1 MKENFSK
8 RVQLIMK
15 NAKEEAVRLGHSYV
29 GSEHLLLGLIRLGS
43 GLSLKI
49 MDIYDCEIEDI
60 RTMIEDMIKS
70 SGGTMTLGHLPL
82 TRRAER
88 ILRNAYNEAAAL
100 GASVADDEHLLLA
113 MLKET
118 EGIALEVLNSYNLDF
133 DGVMELLNDDS
144 DDSDDDDEDEMD
156 INIPMIQKEL
166 SKKKSKTPAL
176 DHFSRDITDLARKAK
191 LDPVIGRQ
199 EEIDRVAQI
208 LSRRKKNNPVLIGEP
223 GVGKTAIIEG
233 LAQRII
239 EKSVPRLL
247 HNKRILS
254 LDLASIVAGTKYRGQ
269 FEERMKTIMVE
280 MEKTD
285 DLILFIDELHTIVGA
300 GGASGSLDAANMF
313 KPALARGDIH
323 CIGATTLDEFRKHI
337 EKDGAL
343 ERRFQKITVNPPS
356 QEETI
361 QILNGLKTAYEK
373 HHNVRYNDNAIR
385 ACVYL
390 SDRYIT
396 EKYLPDKA
404 IDIMDEA
411 GSRAHL
417 HNIIVPQKIID
428 LEKEI
433 DRIQVRKEEVVSEQK
448 FEQAAHFRDKEQKL
462 LKQLSIVQQ
471 EWQEEEQSSPEIIT
485 EDTIADVV
493 SLVSGIPI
501 NKVAESE
508 SKKLLKMKENLQEYI
523 IGQSQA
529 IESISKSIQ
538 RARAGLKNPK
548 RPIGVFLFLGPTGVG
563 KTELAKVL
571 ANYLFSNTDSIIK
584 IDMSEFGER
593 FSVSRLIGAP
603 PGYVGYEEGGE
614 LTEKVRRKP
623 YSIILFDEIEKA
635 HPDVFNLLLQLFDE
649 GVLTDSM
656 SRKVDFKN
664 TIIIMTSNIGS
675 KEIMKGSSLGFV
687 DQSGEKSYEKMRDK
701 LLDTV
706 KDSFSPEFMNRIDET
721 IVFHPLAE
729 EHVLD
734 IIHLQLDDLRSNL
747 ARKNIKISITK
758 MANRLLLKKGFKP
771 EFGARH
777 LRREIQNNFENPISE
792 MLLEETFSEGDTIKI
807 TVKKDSFIFLKM
819 ISSKTKSKK
828 VVPSDDTIK
837 EAKSS

>member
-15 NAKEEAVRLGHSYV
+15 NAKEEAIRLGHSYV
-29 GSEHLLLGLIRLGS
+29 GSEHLLLGLIRLNS
-43 GLSLKI
+43 GLSHKI
-49 MDIYDCEIEDI
+49 LDIYDCDIEDI
-60 RTMIEDMIKS
+60 RTMIEDLIKS

-118 EGIALEVLNSYNLDF
+118 EGIALEVLNSYHLDF
-133 DGVMELLNDDS
+133 SGVMELLNDAS
-144 DDSDDDDEDEMD
+144 DEDED
-156 INIPMIQKEL
+156 REEDLPIIQKQQVG
-166 SKKKSKTPAL
+166 KKSKTPAL

-199 EEIDRVAQI
+199 EEISRVAQI

-233 LAQRII
+233 LAHRII

-280 MEKTD
+280 LENSD
-285 DLILFIDELHTIVGA
+285 NLILFIDELHTIVGA
-300 GGASGSLDAANMF
+300 GGASGSLDASNMF

-337 EKDGAL
+337 EIDGAL
-343 ERRFQKITVNPPS
+343 ERRFQKIMVNPPS

-361 QILNGLKTAYEK
+361 QILNGLKNAYED
-373 HHNVRYNDNAIR
+373 HHNVRYQDDAIK

-396 EKYLPDKA
+396 DKFLPDKA

-417 HNIIVPQKIID
+417 HNIIVPQNILD

-433 DRIQVRKEEVVSEQK
+433 DLVRLKKDEVVLKQK
-448 FEQAAHFRDKEQKL
+448 FEAAANYRDKEQKL
-462 LKQLSIVQQ
+462 LIKLSKAQQL
-471 EWQEEEQSSPEIIT
+471 WQSEENSSREIIT
-485 EDTIADVV
+485 EDNIEDVV
-493 SLVSGIPI
+493 SMVSGIPV

-508 SKKLLKMKENLQEYI
+508 TKKLLEMKDNLQKYI
-523 IGQSQA
+523 IGQTQA
-529 IESISKSIQ
+529 IKSISKSIQ
-538 RARAGLKNPK
+538 RARAGLKNPNH
-548 RPIGVFLFLGPTGVG
+548 PIGVFLCLGPTGVG

-571 ANYLFSNTDSIIK
+571 ANYLFNHSQSLIK

-603 PGYVGYEEGGE
+603 PGYIGYEEGGE
-614 LTEKVRRKP
+614 LTERVRRNP
-623 YSIILFDEIEKA
+623 YSVVLFDEIEKA

-664 TIIIMTSNIGS
+664 TITIMTSNIGT
-675 KEIMKGSSLGFV
+675 KEIMKGNTLGFV
-687 DQSGEKSYEKMRDK
+687 DQSAGKSYEKMHDK

-706 KDSFSPEFMNRIDET
+706 KNLFNPEFLNRIDEI

-734 IIHLQLDDLRSNL
+734 IIHLQLEDLRSNL
-747 ARKNIKISITK
+747 ARKNIKLRLTK
-758 MANRLLLKKGFKP
+758 TAKKLLLKKGFKP
-771 EFGARH
+771 EFGARN
-777 LRREIQNNFENPISE
+777 LRREIQKNFEDPISE
-792 MLLEETFSEGDTIKI
+792 LLLENEFSEGDTINI
-807 TVKKDSFIFLKM
+807 TASKGAFIFTKP
-819 ISSKTKSKK
+819 KSKK
-828 VVPSDDTIK
+828 SQISD
-837 EAKSS
+837 A